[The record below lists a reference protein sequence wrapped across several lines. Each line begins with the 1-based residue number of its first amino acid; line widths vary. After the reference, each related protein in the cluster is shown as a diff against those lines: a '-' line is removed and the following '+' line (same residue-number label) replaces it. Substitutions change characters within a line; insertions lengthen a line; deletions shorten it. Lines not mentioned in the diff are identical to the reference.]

1 LTWIPA
7 IESTRRLYTLIERGR
22 ARIQKVTIAFRGGRW
37 KVSFSVRYLTSLL
50 ARKLCPRVRKVTGVV
65 GLDAGVSH
73 LATLSVPIEG
83 VTDRFGHIANP
94 RHLES
99 QLTKLATLDR
109 ALARTQPGS
118 NNRAKLRR

>member
-1 LTWIPA
+1 
-7 IESTRRLYTLIERGR
+7 
-22 ARIQKVTIAFRGGRW
+22 
-37 KVSFSVRYLTSLL
+37 
-50 ARKLCPRVRKVTGVV
+50 VV

-94 RHLES
+94 RHLEG

-109 ALARTQPGS
+109 APARTQPGS
-118 NNRAKLRR
+118 NNRAKLRRRRARLHSRIAKTRDLALHGMTNTLLDRVEVLAIEDLSLQGMQTK